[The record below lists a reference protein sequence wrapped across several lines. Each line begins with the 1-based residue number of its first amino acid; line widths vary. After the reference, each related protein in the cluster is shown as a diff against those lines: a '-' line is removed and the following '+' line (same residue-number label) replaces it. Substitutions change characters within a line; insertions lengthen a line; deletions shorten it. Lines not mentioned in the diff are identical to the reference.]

1 MNKLTRTQWDE
12 LEEQISRTPP
22 EPDSDGVPGEH
33 LNLIALLN
41 CFGFNPMSKREAIQ
55 LAKELLAGGWKEI

>member
-1 MNKLTRTQWDE
+1 LVKSPDE

-22 EPDSDGVPGEH
+22 EPVSNGVPGEH

-55 LAKELLAGGWKEI
+55 QVKELLAAGWNKT

>member
-1 MNKLTRTQWDE
+1 LVKSPDE

-22 EPDSDGVPGEH
+22 EPVSDGVPGEH

-41 CFGFNPMSKREAIQ
+41 CFRFNPMSKREAIQ
-55 LAKELLAGGWKEI
+55 LANELLAAGWKET